1 MNRIRDQRSMSHVL
15 AAQFVRDNLTWF
27 AVILTQEPLKKA
39 LCGLSITPLPKQNV
53 YHFIILINGPP

>member
-1 MNRIRDQRSMSHVL
+1 MSHVL